1 MTEFVHESGSE
12 FPMMHHYDKMLFHV
26 GDMIAGG
33 FAKNAVLGNRPRD
46 LDMYFNSVDDLEDTR
61 LRLLADGWEKR
72 YESPHAI
79 GVTDGHTSV
88 DLVKME
94 FGSAEEILATFD
106 FTVCKFAWVRVG
118 EIVSEIENAGQIDD
132 KEGGADGYPCEAV
145 FASTFFE
152 HLAMKRLVIDD
163 KLPLPLSTFQR
174 MFKYTRYGF
183 NLCRASKVK
192 LLTAINDAVTSLP
205 QGSDI
210 NDALSNI
217 LYEGID

>member
-1 MTEFVHESGSE
+1 MTEFIRESGSD
-12 FPMMHHYDKMLFHV
+12 FPMMHRYDKMLFHV

-46 LDMYFNSVDDLEDTR
+46 LDMYFTSVNDLEDTR
-61 LRLLADGWEKR
+61 QRLMADGWEER
-72 YESPHAI
+72 YRSAHAI

-88 DLVKME
+88 DLVKMGY
-94 FGSAEEILATFD
+94 GSAERILSTFD
-106 FTVCKFAWVRVG
+106 FTICKFAWVRVA
-118 EIVSEIENAGQIDD
+118 EDAEQEPDAGQADEN
-132 KEGGADGYPCEAV
+132 EGGAGDYPCSAV

-163 KLPLPLSTFQR
+163 RLPLPLSTFQR

-192 LLTAINDAVTSLP
+192 LLAAITNTIIELP
-205 QGSDI
+205 GESGIDE
-210 NDALSNI
+210 ALSNI